1 MSKGA
6 ENSTGKKREGQS
18 RDVLASQNRK
28 VRNHDVFGICLS
40 NQRRHQAVAGCLK
53 VIRQI
58 FPVGKESGSIQLC
71 GELCDPRSLSYFTA
85 FVVLYVVILR
95 PAIPGWHQTFY
106 KLRMTLN
113 SGSSCLY
120 LLSAVIIDIY
130 GHAWFMGCWVSRGK
144 GLCML
149 GKYTIN

>member
-6 ENSTGKKREGQS
+6 ENPTGKKREGQS

-53 VIRQI
+53 VISQI

-71 GELCDPRSLSYFTA
+71 GELCDSLI
-85 FVVLYVVILR
+85 VIL
-95 PAIPGWHQTFY
+95 
-106 KLRMTLN
+106 
-113 SGSSCLY
+113 
-120 LLSAVIIDIY
+120 Y
-130 GHAWFMGCWVSRGK
+130 GFRCFVCGYFETSYPRLASNF
-144 GLCML
+144 L
-149 GKYTIN
+149 